1 MPFFFAQ
8 ENFEIDHDRK
18 SVSIYCSDRNC
29 VFHKYKGRKSIPV
42 YLVDEEI
49 YARCPTIILSTV
61 DKFARLPW
69 DVSTNAL
76 FGRVDRMCSR
86 DGYVAIGEKHS
97 RHPRTRELEASRL
110 TSIRPFLP
118 PELIIQDE
126 LHLITGPLGTIY
138 GAYETIIEDMCT
150 WGDQKIK
157 PKYVVSTATIRNAA
171 AQAKCLYARKQT
183 SQFPPNG
190 FEIGDSFFIRE
201 IPAETNPFRRYVG
214 ICGNGQSVRTTLLR
228 VYAIILQTVFNL
240 AQQDEFQDA
249 IDPYYTLIGYHNSIR
264 ELGGTVRLLQDDIPK
279 RILRIQN
286 RYQMSKRHYLNRRI
300 EITSRMNSF
309 EIPNNLKKLEAGFG
323 SKECLD
329 TAVATNMIAVGMDVD
344 RLGLMVVDGQPK
356 QNSEYIQAASRIGRS
371 FPGLVVMIYNPYRPR
386 DLSHY
391 ENFTGYHSQLYRFVE
406 GTTATPFSAR
416 ARDRVLHAL
425 IISAIRLKYPDMA
438 PNDAAA
444 NIASLTPEQ
453 MHDLKALILD
463 RLGIIKPSVR
473 EDAEGEIDQF
483 IATWK
488 GLAASSKPL
497 KYKGPLFR
505 SKDQKYNVLMG
516 YYGGECADIR
526 ISARRPSGS
535 AD

>member
-1 MPFFFAQ
+1 MVPQSMTFFFAQ

-61 DKFARLPW
+61 DKFVRLPW

-118 PELIIQDE
+118 PKLIIQDE

-214 ICGNGQSVRTTLLR
+214 ICGNGQSVHRGFLLFYSTHSR
-228 VYAIILQTVFNL
+228 LGTVF
-240 AQQDEFQDA
+240 
-249 IDPYYTLIGYHNSIR
+249 PGR
-264 ELGGTVRLLQDDIPK
+264 
-279 RILRIQN
+279 
-286 RYQMSKRHYLNRRI
+286 
-300 EITSRMNSF
+300 
-309 EIPNNLKKLEAGFG
+309 
-323 SKECLD
+323 D
-329 TAVATNMIAVGMDVD
+329 TNA
-344 RLGLMVVDGQPK
+344 
-356 QNSEYIQAASRIGRS
+356 
-371 FPGLVVMIYNPYRPR
+371 
-386 DLSHY
+386 
-391 ENFTGYHSQLYRFVE
+391 
-406 GTTATPFSAR
+406 
-416 ARDRVLHAL
+416 
-425 IISAIRLKYPDMA
+425 
-438 PNDAAA
+438 
-444 NIASLTPEQ
+444 
-453 MHDLKALILD
+453 
-463 RLGIIKPSVR
+463 
-473 EDAEGEIDQF
+473 
-483 IATWK
+483 
-488 GLAASSKPL
+488 
-497 KYKGPLFR
+497 FR
-505 SKDQKYNVLMG
+505 
-516 YYGGECADIR
+516 
-526 ISARRPSGS
+526 
-535 AD
+535 